1 MNNRKMA
8 AGILTIVG
16 AAIAVA
22 LILSSKKGRNTGKN
36 LLKKGDR
43 LKEDLKGKF
52 NDFVDRVSDKVQG
65 VLK

>member
-1 MNNRKMA
+1 MA

-22 LILSSKKGRNTGKN
+22 LILSTKKGRNTGKN

-43 LKEDLKGKF
+43 LTEDLKGKF

>member
-1 MNNRKMA
+1 MA

-22 LILSSKKGRNTGKN
+22 LILSTKKGRSAGKN

-43 LKEDLKGKF
+43 LSEDLKGKF